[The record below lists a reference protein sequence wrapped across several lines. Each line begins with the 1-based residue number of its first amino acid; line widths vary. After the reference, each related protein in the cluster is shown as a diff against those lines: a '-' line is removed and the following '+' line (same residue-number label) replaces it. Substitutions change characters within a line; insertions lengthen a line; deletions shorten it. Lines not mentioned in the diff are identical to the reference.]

1 MHELSLAQAVV
12 DAVAERLGEAEVATV
27 TLEIGKLSGVVVES
41 IRFCFPIVADGTTLA
56 GATLVIE
63 EPPGAARCRDCGR
76 EFELDDPILLC
87 PGCDGANVAVESG
100 GDFRIRSVE
109 VSRACVP
116 PAGVPDRS

>member
-1 MHELSLAQAVV
+1 MHELSLTQAVV
-12 DAVAERLGEAEVATV
+12 DAVTEKLGDTEVTTV
-27 TLEIGKLSGVVVES
+27 TLEIGRLAGVVVDS

-63 EPPGAARCRDCGR
+63 EPDGAARCRDCGR
-76 EFELDDPILLC
+76 EFAATDPILLC

-109 VSRACVP
+109 VRRACVP
-116 PAGVPDRS
+116 PAGVPLS

>member
-12 DAVAERLGEAEVATV
+12 DAVTERLGEAEVATV

-41 IRFCFPIVADGTTLA
+41 IRFCFPIVADGTILA
-56 GATLVIE
+56 GAELVID

-76 EFELDDPILLC
+76 AFELDDPILLC

-109 VSRACVP
+109 VKRSCVP
-116 PAGVPDRS
+116 PVAAPNRS